1 MNELLQTIMQML
13 DAEISSKEIKKF
25 IDYRIKEAQTNP
37 AKAPS
42 AEIPGKRKTIDA
54 LSKQGLTPLEIAAK
68 TGINIKTVYKYRS
81 EKPDPLDIGKIKALE
96 KAKWT
101 PEDIAADMKLTV
113 EEVKEV
119 LSGKHI

>member
-1 MNELLQTIMQML
+1 MNDLLQTIMQML

-42 AEIPGKRKTIDA
+42 AEISDKRKTIDA
-54 LSKQGLTPLEIAAK
+54 LAKQGLTPLEIAAK

-81 EKPDPLDIGKIKALE
+81 KKPDPLDIGKIKALE

>member
-1 MNELLQTIMQML
+1 MNDLLQTIMQML

-42 AEIPGKRKTIDA
+42 AEISDKRKTIDA

-81 EKPDPLDIGKIKALE
+81 EKPDPLDIGKVD
-96 KAKWT
+96 T
-101 PEDIAADMKLTV
+101 
-113 EEVKEV
+113 
-119 LSGKHI
+119 

>member
-42 AEIPGKRKTIDA
+42 AEIPDKRKTIDA

-81 EKPDPLDIGKIKALE
+81 EKPDPDIGKIKALE

>member
-13 DAEISSKEIKKF
+13 DAEISNKEIKKF
-25 IDYRIKEAQTNP
+25 IVYQIKEVQTNP
-37 AKAPS
+37 AKASS
-42 AEIPGKRKTIDA
+42 AEIPDKRKTIDA